1 MYYSHLS
8 EVCLNFDQA
17 LDDADGLGVGQP
29 GTMGQTMLGSLR
41 ELRGNPETR
50 WAMPGQRSGR
60 CRSVQVDTRRR
71 WEWSTDKAQLL

>member
-41 ELRGNPETR
+41 EEIQKLV
-50 WAMPGQRSGR
+50 GR
-60 CRSVQVDTRRR
+60 CQGKEVVVVGVCKWTRGGDG
-71 WEWSTDKAQLL
+71 SGQGPPPSYS